1 MNKYVRGNI
10 LYAKEKSQQSI
21 HSTNGK
27 QIEKAHESRDS
38 IIRKT
43 IHNQVNTFTWD
54 GALKDSLNITNS
66 CLKITRKQ
74 TQQAQTIK
82 VIKNSKNSLGRSV
95 NLLHR
100 F

>member
-1 MNKYVRGNI
+1 MSVEIY
-10 LYAKEKSQQSI
+10 
-21 HSTNGK
+21 STRKKKVNSPSTVPNGK

-43 IHNQVNTFTWD
+43 THNQVNTFTWD